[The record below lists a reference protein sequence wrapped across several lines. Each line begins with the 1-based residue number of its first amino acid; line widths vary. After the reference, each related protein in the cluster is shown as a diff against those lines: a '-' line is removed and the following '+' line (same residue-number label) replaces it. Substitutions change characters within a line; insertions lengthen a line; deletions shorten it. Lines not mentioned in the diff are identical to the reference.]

1 MKSTRSQAT
10 ENLIHVLQAPESVAA
25 HEDETL
31 TYTIKDLLVST
42 AYRAAV
48 ACTEESGIQSDWS
61 AEVSG
66 RTLDRGTGGHLIR
79 RQTLCV
85 CSRTRRCLLMSTAP
99 SRPPEV
105 CYRVEKRDSG
115 SLLLHLM
122 WKVHRKRFLQ
132 ASVGQLTFW
141 EFLLKKNQT
150 KHETLFYEN
159 PNLRNSK

>member
-85 CSRTRRCLLMSTAP
+85 FPDPTMSFNVHSALPASRGVLP
-99 SRPPEV
+99 SG
-105 CYRVEKRDSG
+105 EKRLWISSPSSHVEG
-115 SLLLHLM
+115 TS
-122 WKVHRKRFLQ
+122 
-132 ASVGQLTFW
+132 
-141 EFLLKKNQT
+141 
-150 KHETLFYEN
+150 ETLFTGVSRTIDFLGISLKKESN
-159 PNLRNSK
+159 